1 MRSCAS
7 AQPTAVSSSTP
18 AAVQSP
24 APTVQSTPTV
34 QAVVSTQ
41 TIRVKPDEPKAESK
55 EEAELGSLFERIDA
69 DGRAKLALHQIT
81 TQVKFLGLAVPAD
94 YLQGVW
100 NTFSDEQG
108 EMGRANFIQFMIVA
122 REKSAELAAAAAAA
136 EAELRL
142 HAEAESLAMS
152 MAAQPTAAANDS
164 EAPAA
169 ADTSVSLPKLAT
181 DRGNEDEK
189 PSSSSAAPPTPPQR
203 QPTSPPASPP
213 PQKKQVTDI
222 LSVPFGFQPVS

>member
-1 MRSCAS
+1 MVPT
-7 AQPTAVSSSTP
+7 QPVP
-18 AAVQSP
+18 
-24 APTVQSTPTV
+24 
-34 QAVVSTQ
+34 
-41 TIRVKPDEPKAESK
+41 VKPDEPKAESK

-100 NTFSDEQG
+100 NTFSDEKG
-108 EMGRANFIQFMIVA
+108 EMGRADFIQFMIVA
-122 REKSAELAAAAAAA
+122 REKSAELAAAAEAA

-152 MAAQPTAAANDS
+152 MAAQPTNAANDS

-169 ADTSVSLPKLAT
+169 DTSVTLPKPAT
-181 DRGNEDEK
+181 DRGSEDAK
-189 PSSSSAAPPTPPQR
+189 PSLSSAAPPTPPQR
-203 QPTSPPASPP
+203 QATSPPASPP